1 MEESHIY
8 AIANDVEVG
17 EGKYPAISAQRREKS
32 ALKICQKNREKSQYD
47 KQGAF
52 WQVHDIWTKYVM

>member
-17 EGKYPAISAQRREKS
+17 EGKYPAISAQRREKV
-32 ALKICQKNREKSQYD
+32 LKKRTNMTSM
-47 KQGAF
+47 
-52 WQVHDIWTKYVM
+52 VHFGKLMTSGQNM